1 MSILSVIIFRE
12 DSETGNRGAVSILGD
27 YVKEEMNRQSMTQL
41 DLEQRSGI
49 PNATLSRILSGGVA
63 EPRPSQIA
71 RIAKGLGLK
80 FWSLM
85 QRAGYTTETPDDP
98 DEETRRL
105 ADVLTAR
112 PRVREIAQEA
122 ETLTPEEQDAV
133 LAFIALTRQRRP
145 QNRQKARRR
154 KRFLPAQE
162 EQ

>member
-1 MSILSVIIFRE
+1 MSLL
-12 DSETGNRGAVSILGD
+12 GA
-27 YVKEEMNRQSMTQL
+27 YVREEMNRQGITQL
-41 DLEQRSGI
+41 ELEQRSGI

-98 DEETRRL
+98 DDEMRRL
-105 ADVLTAR
+105 AEMLTAR
-112 PRVREIAQEA
+112 PRVREIVQEA

-133 LAFIALTRQRRP
+133 LAFIALTRQRRR

-154 KRFLPAQE
+154 KKSLPAQE